1 MSAEEIRVMQV
12 MMVEDV
18 DADRATFRRY
28 LLKGCPFPCEIR
40 EAACFAQAEQ
50 MLQTKLPDCLL
61 LDQRLPD
68 GEGISL
74 LRRIVTRF
82 GEHSFGIVILTAS
95 GDVNLVATALKGG
108 AHDYLRKDDLTAE
121 QLRYA
126 VINAT
131 EKAALQRR
139 LVLQQRELE
148 QKNRELGEHVEA
160 LHREMAEREKSQ
172 LARDQ
177 SEAFLQSIIGSI
189 SDCVKVIDTTGRLL
203 WMSEASRT
211 MMEVPEGQE
220 ICGLSWVDFWEGSG
234 LLVQAQTAIRIALS
248 GGVGRFQGMCPT
260 FKGTSKWWDVV
271 ITPIHDREGTAS
283 RLLAI
288 SRDVTE
294 SRRAEERLR
303 ISEERLRVALNAAR
317 MIAFTWDIEH
327 DLIQRHESGHPGVKA
342 NAVEWEPF
350 NNSRQKI
357 VPEDLPLFEEQLQ
370 AALQSIDGRFVA
382 EYRIT
387 GSDGKIYWVNTVGI
401 VHFDEH
407 RVPLRLTGIAVDIT
421 ERKLAN
427 QELRLAKEEAEAAS
441 KAKDDFLAALSHELR
456 TPLNPV
462 LLIAS
467 ELERSPQVPPALR
480 EDITVIRKNAEL
492 EARLI
497 DDLLDLTRITSG
509 KLRLELQ
516 TCDACALLH
525 QALKIVR
532 ADSDAKQIEIVVK
545 TSVDPC
551 NVTGDP
557 IRLQQVFWNIL
568 RNAIKFTPEHGKITV
583 HYERID
589 GHLLRFSVQDNGI
602 GIAAENMPTIFDAF
616 SQADHRFGGLG
627 LGLAICARLTEMHG
641 GRIWAESSG
650 PGQGAIFHVE
660 LPLSEAPTA
669 VAHPHRDLTPEAR
682 VEATGG
688 KRILLIEDHEPT
700 RSALSRL
707 LRRWGYQVESATS
720 HDEALAAAQDGS
732 FDLVISDIGL
742 PDCSGHELMAE
753 LRDRHGLRGI
763 ALSGYGMDE
772 DIERSLASGFFMHLT
787 KPVDIEALEQ
797 ALALV
802 PT

>member
-1 MSAEEIRVMQV
+1 MSTADVRAMRV
-12 MMVEDV
+12 MMVEDAE
-18 DADRATFRRY
+18 ADRATFRRY
-28 LLKGCPFPCEIR
+28 LTKGNPFPCVIS
-40 EAACFAQAEQ
+40 EAACFSQAEQ
-50 MLQTKLPDCLL
+50 MLLSELPDCLL

-74 LRRIVTRF
+74 LQRVVSRF

-108 AHDYLRKDDLTAE
+108 AHDYLRKDDLSAE

-126 VINAT
+126 IINAT

-139 LVLQQRELE
+139 LVVQQRELE

-160 LHREMAEREKSQ
+160 LRREIDEREKSQ

-177 SEAFLQSIIGSI
+177 SEAFLKSIIGSI
-189 SDCVKVIDTTGRLL
+189 SDCVKVIDARGRLL
-203 WMSEASRT
+203 WMSEAGRA
-211 MMEVPEGQE
+211 MMEVETGKE
-220 ICGLSWVDFWEGSG
+220 VCGLNWGDFWKGSG
-234 LLVQAQTAIRIALS
+234 LRVEVQAAIQAALA

-260 FKGTSKWWDVV
+260 FKGTEKWWDIV
-271 ITPIHDREGTAS
+271 ITSIHDREGSTS
-283 RLLAI
+283 RLLVI
-288 SRDVTE
+288 SRDITE
-294 SRRAEERLR
+294 SRRAEERIR
-303 ISEERLRVALNAAR
+303 VSEERLRVALNAAR
-317 MIAFTWDIEH
+317 MIAFTWDLKR

-342 NAVEWEPF
+342 NATDWEPF
-350 NNSRQKI
+350 GNSRKKI
-357 VPEDLPLFEEQLQ
+357 VLEDQPYFEQQFQL
-370 AALQSIDGRFVA
+370 AMKSDEGRFIA
-382 EYRIT
+382 EYRIR
-387 GSDGKIYWVNTVGI
+387 GADGKIYWVNTVGV
-401 VHFDEH
+401 VHFDEQH
-407 RVPLRLTGIAVDIT
+407 QPLRLTGIAVDIT

-427 QELRLAKEEAEAAS
+427 QELRLAKEQAEAAS

-467 ELERSPQVPPALR
+467 ELERSPEVPATLR

-516 TCDACALLH
+516 TCDAGALMH

-532 ADSDAKQIEIVVK
+532 ADADAKQIEIVVD
-545 TSVDPC
+545 TNPDPC

-568 RNAIKFTPEHGKITV
+568 RNAIKFTPTHGKIV
-583 HYERID
+583 IRAERVN
-589 GHLLRFSVQDNGI
+589 GQLLRFSVEDNGI
-602 GIAAENMPTIFDAF
+602 GIASENMHTIFDAF

-641 GRIWAESSG
+641 GQIWAESG
-650 PGQGAIFHVE
+650 GADQGSIFYVE
-660 LPLSEAPTA
+660 LPLSRTA
-669 VAHPHRDLTPEAR
+669 VSEVHPPRDLPIGAKME
-682 VEATGG
+682 GG
-688 KRILLIEDHEPT
+688 QSRRILLIEDHEPT

-707 LRRWGYQVESATS
+707 LRRWHYEVVAASGY
-720 HDEALAAAQDGS
+720 DEALGAAQAS
-732 FDLVISDIGL
+732 TFDLVISDIGL
-742 PDCSGHELMAE
+742 PDCSGHDLMSE

-763 ALSGYGMDE
+763 ALSGYGMDR
-772 DIERSLASGFFMHLT
+772 DIEKSLASGFFMHLT

-802 PT
+802 PA